1 MIVKRVILSLFL
13 FMAAT
18 AVFSQSVN
26 IVAGVVNDYNFDPVA
41 NAVIHTNSG
50 DTAYTDT
57 LGTFYLAVTNLTDS
71 LYVIYNNKKSRGYSI
86 PDNRV
91 VSITLRIFLKEPG
104 SAEEETLPDVVVQN
118 RNHYLDSIQ
127 NRSDYAKIFD
137 PTTSGEYLLKFLS
150 NPINIGYLFKTF
162 QFKQNKKRQVY
173 KDFAVFLEQ
182 EKHIKQRYTK
192 LLMRKYTDLEGEELE
207 AFMGRY
213 APSYE
218 KLQSMDD
225 ITLAQY
231 VINCYKQY
239 QAKKK

>member
-1 MIVKRVILSLFL
+1 MFIIRYLLPLLLTLF
-13 FMAAT
+13 AAN
-18 AVFSQSVN
+18 AFSQTN
-26 IVAGVVNDYNFDPVA
+26 IVAGVINDLNFDPVA
-41 NAVIHTNSG
+41 RAKVFTSG
-50 DTAYTDT
+50 GATAYTDS
-57 LGTFYLAVTNLTDS
+57 LGTFYMSVANLSDS
-71 LYVIYNNKKSRGYSI
+71 VYVLFNNNTSRGYSI
-86 PDNRV
+86 PPNRIL
-91 VSITLRIFLKEPG
+91 SITLNMFLVESEFSDKE
-104 SAEEETLPDVVVQN
+104 SLPDVVVQN
-118 RNHYLDSIQ
+118 SNHYLDSIQ

>member
-1 MIVKRVILSLFL
+1 MFIIRYLLPLLLTLF
-13 FMAAT
+13 AAN
-18 AVFSQSVN
+18 AFSQTN
-26 IVAGVVNDYNFDPVA
+26 IVAGVINDLNFDPVA
-41 NAVIHTNSG
+41 RAKVFTSG
-50 DTAYTDT
+50 GATAYTDS
-57 LGTFYLAVTNLTDS
+57 LGTFYMSVANLSDS
-71 LYVIYNNKKSRGYSI
+71 VYVLFNNNTSRGYSI
-86 PDNRV
+86 PPNRIL
-91 VSITLRIFLKEPG
+91 SITLNMFLVESEFSDKE
-104 SAEEETLPDVVVQN
+104 SLPDVVVQN

-173 KDFAVFLEQ
+173 IDFAVFLEQ

>member
-1 MIVKRVILSLFL
+1 MFIIRYLLPLLLTLF
-13 FMAAT
+13 AAN
-18 AVFSQSVN
+18 AFSQTN
-26 IVAGVVNDYNFDPVA
+26 IVAGVINDLNFDPVA
-41 NAVIHTNSG
+41 RAKVFTSG
-50 DTAYTDT
+50 GATAYTDS
-57 LGTFYLAVTNLTDS
+57 LGTFYMSVANLSDS
-71 LYVIYNNKKSRGYSI
+71 VYVLFNNNTSRGYSI
-86 PDNRV
+86 PPNRIL
-91 VSITLRIFLKEPG
+91 SITLNMFLVESEFSDKE
-104 SAEEETLPDVVVQN
+104 SLPDVVVQN

>member
-1 MIVKRVILSLFL
+1 MFIIRYLLPLLLTLF
-13 FMAAT
+13 AAN
-18 AVFSQSVN
+18 AFSQTN
-26 IVAGVVNDYNFDPVA
+26 IVAGVVNDLNFD
-41 NAVIHTNSG
+41 AVERAKVFTSG
-50 DTAYTDT
+50 GATAYTDS
-57 LGTFYLAVTNLTDS
+57 LGTFYMSVANLSDS
-71 LYVIYNNKKSRGYSI
+71 VYVLFNNNTSRGYSI
-86 PDNRV
+86 PPNRIL
-91 VSITLRIFLKEPG
+91 SITLNMLLLESEFSDKE
-104 SAEEETLPDVVVQN
+104 SLPDVVVQN